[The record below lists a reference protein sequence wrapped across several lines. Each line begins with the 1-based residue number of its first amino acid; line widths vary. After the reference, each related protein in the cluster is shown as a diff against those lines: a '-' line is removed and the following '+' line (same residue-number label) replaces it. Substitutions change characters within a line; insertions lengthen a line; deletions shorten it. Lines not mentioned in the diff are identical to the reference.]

1 MANNTFRH
9 RIGWEKYLKPFLYK
23 ELPSST
29 GWSAT
34 LGTLCALLFMVMAVS
49 GVFLAVYY
57 NPSPDKAYQTI
68 DFIMRDVPGG
78 SVLRGIHH
86 WGAGAM
92 VTVVFIHMMV
102 NFFSGAYRAPR
113 EFTWIAGAALFII
126 TLMLGFT
133 GYLLPWDMK
142 AYWATVVS
150 ANIPKD
156 IPVLGNF
163 MSQVLLGGDTVS
175 GLTLTRFYA
184 IHTLLLPALLMAFT
198 IFHIYMVRVHGLA
211 EDTDPKAG
219 AKRASDTE
227 AAKLAVLANGADGA
241 SAADGQETPAA
252 ARPGVKERLRRLYRF
267 YPEHMNRS
275 CIVFG
280 CVFAAIL
287 LLAVYGA
294 IPRED
299 IAGTFIENYLP
310 RPEWYYMWLFQLLTY
325 FPGSWEVVGS
335 LGIPVI
341 GCIFLF
347 AVPFLTRN
355 PLHGIANRPVALA
368 AGSAGV
374 VCIVY
379 LTWVGF
385 MGIKPYGLITP
396 VPDRQMSVSEQR
408 GLVVYNEKECAYCHQ
423 IEGRGGVRTGP
434 DMANMARKG
443 RTVEYMAKYIK
454 NPAAVDASSIMPKY
468 DLPKKDLEALAAFIL
483 AVDSR
488 KGPMKT
494 LTRDEVLKSARA
506 AEAEPRQQ

>member
-1 MANNTFRH
+1 MNKKTFLH

-34 LGTLCALLFMVMAVS
+34 LGTLCALLFLVMAVS
-49 GVFLAVYY
+49 GIFLAVYY

-68 DFIMRDVPGG
+68 DFIMGGVPGG
-78 SVLRGIHH
+78 AVLRGIHH

-92 VTVVFIHMMV
+92 VTAVFIHMMV
-102 NFFSGAYRAPR
+102 NFFSGSYRAPR
-113 EFTWIAGAALFII
+113 EFTWIAGAVLFII

-163 MSQVLLGGDTVS
+163 MSRILLGGDSVS

-184 IHTLLLPALLMAFT
+184 IHTLMLPALLVLFSA
-198 IFHIYMVRVHGLA
+198 IHIYMVRLHGLA
-211 EDTDPKAG
+211 EDTSPEKKA
-219 AKRASDTE
+219 RLASEEE
-227 AAKLAVLANGADGA
+227 ADNLAANVAE
-241 SAADGQETPAA
+241 SAAASSPEPEVKQGWT
-252 ARPGVKERLRRLYRF
+252 RPYRF

-275 CIVFG
+275 CLVFG
-280 CVFAAIL
+280 AVFVGIL

-299 IAGTFIENYLP
+299 VAGTFIENYLP

-335 LGIPVI
+335 LGIPII
-341 GCIFLF
+341 GAFLLF
-347 AVPFLTRN
+347 AVPFLTRT

-368 AGSAGV
+368 AGTAGV
-374 VCIVY
+374 LCIVY

-385 MGIKPYGLITP
+385 MAIKPYGLVTP
-396 VPDRQMSVSEQR
+396 VPDRQLTAAETR
-408 GLVVYNEKECAYCHQ
+408 GLILYNEKECAYCHQ
-423 IEGRGGVRTGP
+423 IGGRGGVRTGP

-443 RTVEYMAKYIK
+443 RTVEYMADYIK
-454 NPAAVDASSIMPKY
+454 DPAVVDSTSIMPKY
-468 DLPKKDLEALAAFIL
+468 ELPKQDLEALSSFLL
-483 AVDSR
+483 ALDFR
-488 KGPMKT
+488 KAPMKV
-494 LTRDEVLKSARA
+494 LARDEILKSAGTAGA
-506 AEAEPRQQ
+506 ATAQQP